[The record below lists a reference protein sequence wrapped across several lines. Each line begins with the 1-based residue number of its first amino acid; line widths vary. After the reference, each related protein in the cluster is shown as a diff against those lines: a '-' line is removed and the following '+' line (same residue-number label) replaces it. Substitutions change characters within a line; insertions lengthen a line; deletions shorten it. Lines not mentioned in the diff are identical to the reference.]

1 MQVEIKKILQYLW
14 EDITREGLVKTP
26 ERVEKACKKLFEWYH
41 QKVEDVMTV
50 FENES
55 EGIDQI
61 VGLNDIEC
69 YSFCEHHMLPF
80 FGKAF
85 VYYIPW
91 DKICGISK
99 LARIVNIYARR
110 LQNQERLTKQI
121 ADAIEKYLQP
131 KAVAV
136 ILEGKHFCMMARGV
150 EKQNAIM
157 KTSDLRWDFRED
169 GIARQELFNL
179 INKS

>member
-1 MQVEIKKILQYLW
+1 MQEEIKKILQFLG
-14 EDITREGLVKTP
+14 EDITREWLLDTP
-26 ERVEKACKKLFEWYH
+26 KRVEKAYGKLFEWYN

-61 VGLNDIEC
+61 VWLNDIEF

-80 FGKAF
+80 FWKAT

-91 DKICGISK
+91 DKICWISK
-99 LARIVNIYARR
+99 LARIVNIFARR

-121 ADAIEKYLQP
+121 ADAIEDQLHP
-131 KAVAV
+131 KAIAV
-136 ILEGKHFCMMARGV
+136 ILEWKHFCMIARWV
-150 EKQNAIM
+150 EKQNSIM
-157 KTSDLRWDFRED
+157 KTSDLRGAFRED
-169 GIARQELFNL
+169 WKARQELFNL
-179 INKS
+179 INK